1 MAIQSLFGPSP
12 EEIIL
17 ARQQQAQQ
25 QLAARNQM
33 IAQQGSQFG
42 VFAPLYQAGLRF
54 GDVASQAANQ
64 YMFPNQRDPMLE
76 RATRIQDVIS
86 KYSDQDTTDPSVLKK
101 MSGDFAAM
109 GLTREAL
116 TLAQDAKKAETEAKR
131 LGFEEKRVGLEEERV
146 SLTKRQVLLEE
157 VNKDPYGS
165 IQKALQMD
173 EDDPT
178 RAIILA
184 GASARIGE
192 KNFDQAVK
200 QAQIDASKATAAKA
214 AGPEV
219 SESVVTEDGLPLT
232 KKGGK
237 YYKMDGTAYTGKI
250 KKLTGPGE
258 YDAIL
263 GQGAGAGAGA
273 KKPPGERRPLGS
285 FEPNSQQ
292 TTAPTEAAEPAVT
305 KYTRSKGRGGS
316 YIYTPSP
323 RGLTMDEWNAQDR

>member
-12 EEIIL
+12 EEILL
-17 ARQQQAQQ
+17 ARQQQSQQ

-33 IAQQGSQFG
+33 IAQQGREFG

-165 IQKALQMD
+165 IQKALALP
-173 EDDPT
+173 EDDAT
-178 RAIILA
+178 RAVILA

-192 KNFDQAVK
+192 KNYDIAVK
-200 QAQIDASKATAAKA
+200 EAQIAASKASAAKA

-250 KKLTGPGE
+250 KKLATPGP

-263 GQGAGAGAGA
+263 AGANADRA
-273 KKPPGERRPLGS
+273 KSGKPALSDEEVRRLLSGG
-285 FEPNSQQ
+285 Q
-292 TTAPTEAAEPAVT
+292 TTPAAV
-305 KYTRSKGRGGS
+305 GGN
-316 YIYTPSP
+316 TWD
-323 RGLTMDEWNAQDR
+323 GM

>member
-12 EEIIL
+12 EEILL

-33 IAQQGSQFG
+33 IAQQGREFG

-146 SLTKRQVLLEE
+146 SLTKRQILLEE

-219 SESVVTEDGLPLT
+219 SESVVTEDGMPLT

-237 YYKMDGTAYTGKI
+237 YYTQDDKVYKGKL
-250 KKLTGPGE
+250 KKLATPGP

-263 GQGAGAGAGA
+263 AGANADRA
-273 KKPPGERRPLGS
+273 KSGKPALSDEEVRRLLSGG
-285 FEPNSQQ
+285 Q
-292 TTAPTEAAEPAVT
+292 TTPAAV
-305 KYTRSKGRGGS
+305 GGN
-316 YIYTPSP
+316 TWD
-323 RGLTMDEWNAQDR
+323 GM

>member
-12 EEIIL
+12 EEILL

-33 IAQQGSQFG
+33 IAQQGQQFG

-54 GDVASQAANQ
+54 GDVASQAAVQ
-64 YMFPNQRDPMLE
+64 GLFPNQRDPMLE
-76 RATRIQDVIS
+76 RAARIQDVIS
-86 KYSDQDTTDPSVLKK
+86 KYADQDTTDPSVLKK

-131 LGFEEKRVGLEEERV
+131 LGFEEKRLGLEKERV
-146 SLTKRQVLLEE
+146 DLTRRQVLLEE
-157 VNKDPYGS
+157 VNKDPVGS
-165 IQKALQMD
+165 IERAASLA

-178 RAIILA
+178 RQVIIA
-184 GASARIGE
+184 GAAARIGE
-192 KNFDQAVK
+192 KRTEALLK
-200 QAQIDASKATAAKA
+200 QAQIDAAKATAAKA

-237 YYKMDGTAYTGKI
+237 YYKMDGSVYTGKI
-250 KKLTGPGE
+250 KKLATPGP
-258 YDAIL
+258 YDSIL
-263 GQGAGAGAGA
+263 AQGAGAGAT
-273 KKPPGERRPLGS
+273 KPTGTPVY
-285 FEPNSQQ
+285 N
-292 TTAPTEAAEPAVT
+292 PAT
-305 KYTRSKGRGGS
+305 GKIEYK
-316 YIYTPSP
+316 
-323 RGLTMDEWNAQDR
+323 

>member
-1 MAIQSLFGPSP
+1 MGIS
-12 EEIIL
+12 
-17 ARQQQAQQ
+17 AQQ
-25 QLAARNQM
+25 LLQSDPEYLRRQM
-33 IAQQGSQFG
+33 AQQEMQRLNPTGSAAGAIGALLGRG
-42 VFAPLYQAGLRF
+42 VSNLAGGRGFFDVNDAGLRRVSDVQGIMSSVPF
-54 GDVASQAANQ
+54 DPENPAAYYDGVATALKQAGYGDLAVLALKES
-64 YMFPNQRDPMLE
+64 
-76 RATRIQDVIS
+76 ATARETARKS
-86 KYSDQDTTDPSVLKK
+86 KL
-101 MSGDFAAM
+101 
-109 GLTREAL
+109 
-116 TLAQDAKKAETEAKR
+116 
-131 LGFEEKRVGLEEERV
+131 EEKKIGLEEERV
-146 SLTKRQVLLEE
+146 GLTKRQLLLEE
-157 VNKDPYGS
+157 VYKDPVGS
-165 IQKALQMD
+165 IERAASLA
-173 EDDPT
+173 EDDPN
-178 RAIILA
+178 RQIIIA
-184 GASARIGE
+184 GAAARIGE
-192 KNFDQAVK
+192 KRTEALLK

-219 SESVVTEDGLPLT
+219 SESVVTEDGMPLT

>member
-33 IAQQGSQFG
+33 IAQQGREFG

-54 GDVASQAANQ
+54 GDVASQAATQ

-86 KYSDQDTTDPSVLKK
+86 QYSDQDTTDPSVLKK

-165 IQKALQMD
+165 IERAASLP
-173 EDDPT
+173 ENDPI
-178 RAIILA
+178 RQIILA
-184 GASARIGE
+184 GAAARIGE
-192 KNFDQAVK
+192 KELDKALK

-214 AGPEV
+214 AGSEV

-250 KKLTGPGE
+250 KKLATPGP

-263 GQGAGAGAGA
+263 AGANADRA
-273 KKPPGERRPLGS
+273 KSGKPALSDEEVRKLLSGG
-285 FEPNSQQ
+285 Q
-292 TTAPTEAAEPAVT
+292 TTPAAV
-305 KYTRSKGRGGS
+305 GGN
-316 YIYTPSP
+316 TWD
-323 RGLTMDEWNAQDR
+323 GM

>member
-1 MAIQSLFGPSP
+1 MGISAQQILQSDPEYLRRQMAQQEMQRLNPTGSAAGAIGALFGRG
-12 EEIIL
+12 L
-17 ARQQQAQQ
+17 G
-25 QLAARNQM
+25 N
-33 IAQQGSQFG
+33 IASGRGFMDTG
-42 VFAPLYQAGLRF
+42 DAGLRRVSEVQSIMSSVPF
-54 GDVASQAANQ
+54 DPENPASYYDGVATALKQSGYGDLAVLALKES
-64 YMFPNQRDPMLE
+64 
-76 RATRIQDVIS
+76 AT
-86 KYSDQDTTDPSVLKK
+86 
-101 MSGDFAAM
+101 A
-109 GLTREAL
+109 RE
-116 TLAQDAKKAETEAKR
+116 TAKKSK
-131 LGFEEKRVGLEEERV
+131 LEEKRVGLEEERV

-165 IQKALQMD
+165 IQKALELP

-237 YYKMDGTAYTGKI
+237 FYTQDGRVYTGKI
-250 KKLTGPGE
+250 KKLAAPGP

-263 GQGAGAGAGA
+263 SGANADRAKAGKPALSDDEVRKLLSGGRTNPAAGS
-273 KKPPGERRPLGS
+273 G
-285 FEPNSQQ
+285 
-292 TTAPTEAAEPAVT
+292 TTWD
-305 KYTRSKGRGGS
+305 G
-316 YIYTPSP
+316 
-323 RGLTMDEWNAQDR
+323 M

>member
-33 IAQQGSQFG
+33 IAQQGREFG

-54 GDVASQAANQ
+54 GDVASQAAMQ
-64 YMFPNQRDPMLE
+64 GLFPNQRDPMLE
-76 RATRIQDVIS
+76 RAARIQDVIS
-86 KYSDQDTTDPSVLKK
+86 KYADQDTTDPSVLKK

-131 LGFEEKRVGLEEERV
+131 LGFEEKRLGLEEERV
-146 SLTKRQVLLEE
+146 GLTRRQVLLEE

-178 RAIILA
+178 RAVILA

-200 QAQIDASKATAAKA
+200 QAQIEASRATAAKA

-219 SESVVTEDGLPLT
+219 SESVVTEDGMPLT

-237 YYKMDGTAYTGKI
+237 YYKMDGSVYTGKI
-250 KKLTGPGE
+250 KKLATPGP

-263 GQGAGAGAGA
+263 AGANADRAKAG
-273 KKPPGERRPLGS
+273 KPALSDEEVRKLLSGGR
-285 FEPNSQQ
+285 
-292 TTAPTEAAEPAVT
+292 TAPAAV
-305 KYTRSKGRGGS
+305 GG
-316 YIYTPSP
+316 TTWD
-323 RGLTMDEWNAQDR
+323 GM

>member
-1 MAIQSLFGPSP
+1 MAQQEMQRLNPTGSAAGAIGALFGRG
-12 EEIIL
+12 L
-17 ARQQQAQQ
+17 G
-25 QLAARNQM
+25 N
-33 IAQQGSQFG
+33 IASGRGFMDTG
-42 VFAPLYQAGLRF
+42 DAGLRRVSEVQSIMSSVPF
-54 GDVASQAANQ
+54 DPENPASYYDGVATALKQSGYGDLAVLALKES
-64 YMFPNQRDPMLE
+64 
-76 RATRIQDVIS
+76 AT
-86 KYSDQDTTDPSVLKK
+86 
-101 MSGDFAAM
+101 A
-109 GLTREAL
+109 RE
-116 TLAQDAKKAETEAKR
+116 TAKKSK
-131 LGFEEKRVGLEEERV
+131 LEEKRVGLEEERV

-165 IQKALQMD
+165 IQKALELP

-237 YYKMDGTAYTGKI
+237 FYTQDGRVYTGKI
-250 KKLTGPGE
+250 KKLAAPGP

-263 GQGAGAGAGA
+263 SGANADRAKAGKPALSDDEVRKLLSGGGRTNPAAGS
-273 KKPPGERRPLGS
+273 G
-285 FEPNSQQ
+285 
-292 TTAPTEAAEPAVT
+292 TTWD
-305 KYTRSKGRGGS
+305 G
-316 YIYTPSP
+316 
-323 RGLTMDEWNAQDR
+323 M